1 MKYRNGH
8 PLSGRMLTRHR
19 WPHQSTDLMFVSL
32 VVNIGCGNRNLW
44 MNRMAALAQITN
56 GTSGRRHLQK
66 KKMVPPFHLC
76 YAQIWILAESWL
88 AYWNELDFILFF
100 LTDAIDKGDSRRLGK
115 KPVFTSSQV
124 IISSFKVLFYLLW
137 LLLRTLSF
145 MIARLL

>member
-66 KKMVPPFHLC
+66 KENGSTFSSVLCSDLNIGRILIGLLKWTWFHPF
-76 YAQIWILAESWL
+76 
-88 AYWNELDFILFF
+88 FF

-124 IISSFKVLFYLLW
+124 IILNGLFPHLRSFFIYCGCY
-137 LLLRTLSF
+137 
-145 MIARLL
+145 

>member
-1 MKYRNGH
+1 
-8 PLSGRMLTRHR
+8 MLRFEY
-19 WPHQSTDLMFVSL
+19 WQNPDWLIEM
-32 VVNIGCGNRNLW
+32 NL
-44 MNRMAALAQITN
+44 I
-56 GTSGRRHLQK
+56 SS
-66 KKMVPPFHLC
+66 F
-76 YAQIWILAESWL
+76 
-88 AYWNELDFILFF
+88 FFF